1 MLSYKALSRYM
12 IYDMKVYRNIDG
24 VFKLFETVV
33 LANFYDKYSQKPKKK
48 LFSFL
53 LFLKKKTMS

>member
-1 MLSYKALSRYM
+1 M
-12 IYDMKVYRNIDG
+12 IYDMKVYPNNDG

-48 LFSFL
+48 LFGFL